1 MLSWDE
7 FHQEDNLAP
16 VSKAKIEQPSV
27 TSEFQPSELTSI
39 PMIPKAQPA
48 DYQATLDRFRP
59 GCVWGLRRCS
69 DFRARSSTDR
79 GTHAHF

>member
-27 TSEFQPSELTSI
+27 TSEFQPSKLASI
-39 PMIPKAQPA
+39 QMIPKAKPA
-48 DYQATLDRFRP
+48 AYQATLDAADEKNNADA
-59 GCVWGLRRCS
+59 LQL
-69 DFRARSSTDR
+69 AT
-79 GTHAHF
+79 